1 MATNATDKVLTNE
14 VGQAFIER
22 YQRDVIGVLHGWDRL
37 RLQGTLRSLYY
48 PPVMEQYLRKAG
60 VMWKDFKQFAIGLT
74 GRVREAAEAIA
85 KTQQRPVIYLA
96 SSRASKEDEAR
107 QIQRR
112 DKVKRGLI
120 AVMSC
125 VEPCRRWS
133 MRGNRASKKLELGL
147 EWGKCTHLYFYWIHE
162 ELGFLHLRLQTWFP
176 FLVQVCVNGR
186 EWLSR
191 QMDKA
196 GMAYRREENCFPWIG
211 DVRRAQELMEQQQA
225 TDWPKVLSK
234 LVEQCH
240 PLHEEISR
248 PIERE
253 YYWTAAQ
260 SEYATDVMFRNRG
273 RLERIYPSLVHHAI
287 MSFGAEQVMRYV
299 GRPGRIGINDEVVT
313 DRRRRSVGVR
323 VKHWLN
329 KNSLKFY
336 DKGSVL
342 RDEVTINE
350 PKDFRVWRGAEN
362 KPSSKKQWRTLRRS
376 VADFARRAEVSRK
389 ATDRHLTALAAVE
402 VQSTLAQEAAQVCR
416 AVRCEGQRYRAL
428 NPFGK
433 IDSELLT
440 AINRGEFTING
451 FRNRD
456 VRARLYVPT
465 NDKRRER
472 QQMASVGRKLRLLR
486 AHGLIA
492 KVSRTHRYVVTE
504 KGRRIITALLA
515 ARQASTEKL
524 TALAA

>member
-1 MATNATDKVLTNE
+1 MGSCT
-14 VGQAFIER
+14 ER
-22 YQRDVIGVLHGWDRL
+22 GKQGCLALLAPSPRAGEERL
-37 RLQGTLRSLYY
+37 
-48 PPVMEQYLRKAG
+48 
-60 VMWKDFKQFAIGLT
+60 
-74 GRVREAAEAIA
+74 
-85 KTQQRPVIYLA
+85 
-96 SSRASKEDEAR
+96 
-107 QIQRR
+107 
-112 DKVKRGLI
+112 
-120 AVMSC
+120 C
-125 VEPCRRWS
+125 
-133 MRGNRASKKLELGL
+133 
-147 EWGKCTHLYFYWIHE
+147 HE

-191 QMDKA
+191 QMDQA

-211 DVRRAQELMEQQQA
+211 DVKRAQELMERQHA
-225 TDWPKVLSK
+225 TDWPRVLGK

-299 GRPGRIGINDEVVT
+299 GRSGRVGINDEVVT

-350 PKDFRVWRGAEN
+350 PKDFRVWRRAEN
-362 KPSSKKQWRTLRRS
+362 KPSSKRQWRTLRRS
-376 VADFARRAEVSRK
+376 VADFARRAEISRK

-416 AVRCEGQRYRAL
+416 AVCREGQRYRPL
-428 NPFGK
+428 NPFGRS
-433 IDSELLT
+433 DSELL
-440 AINRGEFTING
+440 AAVNRGEFAING

-456 VRARLYVPT
+456 VRTRLYMPT
-465 NDKRRER
+465 NDKRQQR
-472 QQMASVGRKLRLLR
+472 QQMASVGRKLKLLR
-486 AHGLIA
+486 AHGFSFFYGFAKPGLPRNSLGVELLGCGARHDAGHVRTLARPLVDDRFDGTQAMAYENEAAIA
-492 KVSRTHRYVVTE
+492 VLVEVSQSPVE
-504 KGRRIITALLA
+504 I
-515 ARQASTEKL
+515 E
-524 TALAA
+524 